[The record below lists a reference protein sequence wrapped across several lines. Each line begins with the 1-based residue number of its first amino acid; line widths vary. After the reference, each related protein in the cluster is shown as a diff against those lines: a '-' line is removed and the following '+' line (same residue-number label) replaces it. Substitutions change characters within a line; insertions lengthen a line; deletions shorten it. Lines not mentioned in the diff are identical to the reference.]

1 MKADN
6 SMVDLA
12 KDYIAYRRSLGFQ
25 FRDDKD
31 GGELLRF
38 GMYAE
43 KINHQGP
50 ITTNLAVQW
59 VKKTG
64 KNAPIHSAR
73 RLDLIR
79 GFAQYRALF
88 DPRTEIP
95 GQGILGSSRYPRKTP
110 YIYTD
115 QEITALQT
123 AASMIRS
130 KIGLTPK
137 TYEALFGLLA
147 CTGLRVSEALALTN
161 GDVNLEEGLL
171 KIRGTKFQKSRL
183 VPLHVSAVAALRGYS
198 EFRNRHYIPA
208 ASRQFFLR
216 DAGASLAYYHVRL
229 RFKHLRRKLNWTA
242 QGRTRLPRIHDLR
255 HTFAVRRILRW
266 YQEGC
271 NVDQKIPALATYLGH
286 VNPTKTY
293 WYMTAVPELMAI
305 VGTRFEEFWKAQK
318 GGNYESL

>member
-1 MKADN
+1 MKPDN
-6 SMVDLA
+6 SMVSLV

-31 GGELLRF
+31 GGELFRF
-38 GMYAE
+38 GMYAD
-43 KINHQGP
+43 KINHRGP
-50 ITTNLAVQW
+50 ITTSLAVQW
-59 VKKTG
+59 AKNTG
-64 KNAPIHSAR
+64 KNAPIHWAR
-73 RLDLIR
+73 RLDLVR

-88 DPRTEIP
+88 DPCTEIP
-95 GQGILGSSRYPRKTP
+95 AQGLLGTSRYLRKTP

-115 QEITALQT
+115 QDIVALQT
-123 AASMIRS
+123 AASSIRS
-130 KIGLTPK
+130 KIGLVPK
-137 TYEALFGLLA
+137 THETLFGLLA

-161 GDVNLEEGLL
+161 GDVNLEEGFL

-183 VPLHVSAVAALRGYS
+183 VPLHVSAVAALRAYS
-198 EFRNRHYIPA
+198 EFRNRYYNPG
-208 ASRQFFLR
+208 ASQQFFLR
-216 DAGASLAYYHVRL
+216 DAGLPLAYYHVRK
-229 RFKHLRRKLNWTA
+229 RFKYIRRKLNWTV

-271 NVDQKIPALATYLGH
+271 NMDQKIPALATYLGH

-305 VGTRFEEFWKAQK
+305 VATRFEEFSKAQK
-318 GGNYESL
+318 RGNHESL